1 MEKSLTQQAEFE
13 HQRRLRIYNLKR
25 LAGASLIE
33 LGKELYEAEKNKAW
47 EKLGFDNWT
56 VLMTAPEES
65 GGYSLVK
72 SYASKLKAVYVYY
85 VVSGLVSAPKLKE
98 IGEIE
103 KLYEGRALV
112 KTAEDLEEIRV
123 LSFDDIKIKKAQKG
137 EPFDC
142 QHQEIRKVTIF
153 SCNDIC
159 HENLLTW
166 TEILSLEEIKKR
178 IIQWAE
184 ENKYP
189 KFPLGINKDTG
200 KVYEWLPEGEEDWK
214 KYLEN
219 HGTLEALQIWKEI
232 EKQCLTKP
240 KI

>member
-1 MEKSLTQQAEFE
+1 MGKSLIQQAEFE
-13 HQRRLRIYNLKR
+13 HLRRERIYKLKR

-56 VLMTAPEES
+56 ALMTAPEES
-65 GGYSLVK
+65 GGYGLVK
-72 SYASKLKAVYVYY
+72 SQASKLKAVYAYY

-98 IGEIE
+98 IGEVE

-112 KTAEDLEEIRV
+112 KTAEDLEEVRA

-142 QHQEIRKVTIF
+142 QHQEIKKVTIF
-153 SCNDIC
+153 QCNEIC

-166 TEILSLEEIKKR
+166 IEILSLEKIKER
-178 IIQWAE
+178 ILWWAK

-189 KFPLGINKDTG
+189 KFPLAVNKDTG
-200 KVYEWLPEGEEDWK
+200 EVHEWLPEGEEDWK
-214 KYLEN
+214 RYLEI
-219 HGTLEALQIWKEI
+219 HDVLEILQIWKQI
-232 EKQCLTKP
+232 EKQFFN
-240 KI
+240 